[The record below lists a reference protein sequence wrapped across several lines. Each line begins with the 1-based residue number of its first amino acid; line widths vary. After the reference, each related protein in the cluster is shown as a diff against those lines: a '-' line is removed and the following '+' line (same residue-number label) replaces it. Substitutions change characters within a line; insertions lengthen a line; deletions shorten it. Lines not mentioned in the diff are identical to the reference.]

1 MRFLLFIIIVFIS
14 TNVTAQEN
22 KYGITGHIVDNE
34 GVEVIRASVTLRMAG
49 DSTFK
54 RQTVSDNN
62 GAFTFSGLA
71 DGKYELNITYIGL
84 ADYTSD
90 VMVKSNT
97 DVGIIRMDES
107 SEMLEGI
114 TVMANYTDVKQ
125 TGETIVRVKGN
136 PLAKGKSTVNF
147 LSYIRELDVTNN
159 GISVQGRSNTLIYLD
174 NQQIS
179 FERLKNIPPS
189 MISRIEIIP
198 HADASYGVCHRRNY

>member
-62 GAFTFSGLA
+62 GAFTFSGLS

-125 TGETIVRVKGN
+125 TGETIVRVKRQSV
-136 PLAKGKSTVNF
+136 GK
-147 LSYIRELDVTNN
+147 R
-159 GISVQGRSNTLIYLD
+159 
-174 NQQIS
+174 
-179 FERLKNIPPS
+179 
-189 MISRIEIIP
+189 
-198 HADASYGVCHRRNY
+198 